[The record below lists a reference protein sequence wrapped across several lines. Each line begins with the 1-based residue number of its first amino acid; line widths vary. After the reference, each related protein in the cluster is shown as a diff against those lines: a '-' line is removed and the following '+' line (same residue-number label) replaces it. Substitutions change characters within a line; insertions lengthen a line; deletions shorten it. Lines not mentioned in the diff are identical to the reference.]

1 MNTLADLLAAHRAGT
16 LSRADLLQQLAARGA
31 VADDQHAA
39 ELALLQRPD
48 EADDDEAT
56 LSAVLLDCLRQA
68 QRATSSAIALDDD
81 ATVVKPASRS
91 ASTYGASMPAVDDDA
106 TVVKPAATA
115 TATDGSAAN
124 VTQGTGSSGSW
135 RRIAAQENVEHASVG
150 MRLKERFLL
159 ERELGRG
166 GMGVVYLAR
175 DERKVEAR
183 DRDPYVAVKVLND
196 EFRRHPD
203 SLIALQRE
211 ARRAQALA
219 HDNIVRV
226 YDFDK
231 DGAIVFMTMEY
242 IDGADLRSVIRDRAF
257 NGMPLAQAR
266 PLIEGMARALRRAH
280 GADVVHS
287 DFKPGNVMID
297 RGGVPKV
304 FDFGIARAGKHPSEA
319 SGEQTLF
326 DASTLGAL
334 TPAYA
339 SLEMLQG
346 KQPSPSDDIYALGCV
361 VFELLTG
368 KHPFGKLSAEQ
379 AMQQGLRPPAVP
391 GLSKRQYKALCDS
404 VEFSA
409 EKRLQ
414 HADALIEGLRQV
426 GLRERAGPFVLYG
439 GLLLAAF
446 GAAGWGASQYVRQRH
461 LSELTARFA
470 LSDPR
475 HFSDEDQAWRALG
488 GLSEGERRRLVLDQS
503 ELIQTFFL
511 ERIDAYWNPAKQRYD
526 YVGLQHLFQVRDK
539 IKLFSPKLD
548 IKRAEVERQR
558 NDLLNTLDTQLSERI
573 AAGAIFPDQ
582 PDNAPALLARIRMI
596 DPHSGLL
603 DNAELELKYDMAIG
617 QSLAAGTL
625 TQARQQLSVAQAL
638 FPTSA
643 RLSQRT
649 TQLTALLAAE
659 VKAPAAP
666 ASAAPPA
673 VASSVAPSSVPAA
686 RSALSALLAAPL
698 SDAGWRSQVE
708 AAMAPQHGD
717 ASTQTQARI
726 AQLGSV
732 IAAQVAADN
741 DPTNLQK
748 NLDQVRFGL
757 QYAPADAAL
766 LAQQDRLQALQQQA
780 QSQLDQAA
788 ADAEVA
794 ARIESLRRAAAAND
808 IAKAQKSLARIQVLQ
823 PANPILQVE
832 GPQLLADAYLGQ
844 ARSSCQQRKWN
855 GAIALVV
862 QGIKRLGNRLD
873 LRNAQ
878 ARYQLVSAL
887 MAARNQTLSSADYQR
902 LQQQLAQIRH
912 NDPDGI
918 AEVESDLR
926 DNGSLPQ
933 GSLDGLMLALKAR
946 VSDAAVSAAP
956 AVVPKGPDLCARRGM
971 AGSGRI
977 CFDSFNASSHGPA
990 LVVIPG
996 IDGGKPYALSRADI
1010 SVSDFNLFCNSTHQC
1025 AVTPVASAAVG
1036 NTPVRNVPLAQ
1047 AQAYAS
1053 WLTRFSGYVYRL
1065 PTDQEWLH
1073 AAHADGQWVRSEDA
1087 DCLRADD
1094 HNLFGIGR
1102 APDPRRGQQPNPW
1115 GLVDLAGGVWQW
1127 VTQGSGVMVR
1137 GGSFNSPQ
1145 FECTVDARRNDTG
1158 AARRDVGFRLLRE
1171 LK

>member
-1 MNTLADLLAAHRAGT
+1 MNTLADLLAAHRAAA
-16 LSRADLLQQLAARGA
+16 LSRADLLRQLAARGA
-31 VADDQHAA
+31 VAAEQHAA
-39 ELALLQRPD
+39 ELALLQHADNATED
-48 EADDDEAT
+48 EMT
-56 LSAVLLDCLRQA
+56 LSAAILACLQQTQQA
-68 QRATSSAIALDDD
+68 STQTLADED
-81 ATVVKPASRS
+81 ATVVKPASLI
-91 ASTYGASMPAVDDDA
+91 ASMSAIPLSDVDHDA
-106 TVVKPAATA
+106 TVVKPAATLVPTQGA
-115 TATDGSAAN
+115 TANT
-124 VTQGTGSSGSW
+124 TLGTGSSGGW
-135 RRIAAQENVEHASVG
+135 RRIAAQENVEHSSVG
-150 MRLKERFLL
+150 MLLKERFLL

-242 IDGADLRSVIRDRAF
+242 IDGADLRSMIRKQAF
-257 NGMPLAQAR
+257 SGMPLAEAW
-266 PLIEGMARALRRAH
+266 PLIVGMARALRRAH
-280 GADVVHS
+280 SADVVHS

-297 RGGVPKV
+297 RHGVPKV

-319 SGEQTLF
+319 SGEQTVF

-368 KHPFGKLSAEQ
+368 KHPFDKLSAEQ
-379 AMQQGLRPPAVP
+379 AMQQGLRPPLVA

-404 VEFSA
+404 VAFSA

-414 HADALIEGLRQV
+414 HADALIEGLRQR

-439 GLLLAAF
+439 GLLLAAL
-446 GAAGWGASQYVRQRH
+446 GAAGWGTSQYVRQRH
-461 LSELTARFA
+461 LGELTARFM

-488 GLSEGERRRLVLDQS
+488 HLSEGERRRLVLDQS

-511 ERIDAYWNPAKQRYD
+511 QRIDVYWNPAKQRYD
-526 YVGLQHLFQVRDK
+526 YVGLQHLFQVRDM

-573 AAGAIFPDQ
+573 AAGAIFPGQ
-582 PDNAPALLARIRMI
+582 PDNAPAVLARIRMI

-603 DNAELELKYDMAIG
+603 DNAELELKYDTAIG
-617 QSLAAGTL
+617 QSLEASDVA
-625 TQARQQLSVAQAL
+625 QARQQLSVAQAL

-643 RLSQRT
+643 RLHQRA
-649 TQLTALLAAE
+649 TQLATLQAASAQ
-659 VKAPAAP
+659 APAASATAGLP
-666 ASAAPPA
+666 AA
-673 VASSVAPSSVPAA
+673 ASSVAPMSVPAA
-686 RSALSALLAAPL
+686 RAALSTLLAAPI
-698 SDAGWRSQVE
+698 SDANWRSQVT
-708 AAMAPQHGD
+708 AAMTPLHGD
-717 ASTQTQARI
+717 ASAPTQALIDKLSGAII
-726 AQLGSV
+726 AQVVADSDPTH
-732 IAAQVAADN
+732 AAQ
-741 DPTNLQK
+741 

-757 QYAPADAAL
+757 QYAPADAPL

-780 QSQLDQAA
+780 QAQLDEAA

-823 PANPILQVE
+823 PANPVLQVE
-832 GPQLLADAYLGQ
+832 GPQLVADAYLGQ

-878 ARYQLVSAL
+878 ARYQLVSDL
-887 MAARNQTLSSADYQR
+887 MAARNQTLTSAEYQH

-912 NDPDGI
+912 DDPSGI

-926 DNGSLPQ
+926 DNGTLPQ
-933 GSLDGLMLALKAR
+933 GTLDAFMLALKAR
-946 VSDAAVSAAP
+946 VSDVAASVAAP
-956 AVVPKGPDLCARRGM
+956 AVVPQGPDLCARRGM

-996 IDGGKPYALSRADI
+996 IENGKPYALSRADI
-1010 SVSDFNLFCNSTHQC
+1010 SVSDFNLYCNSTHQC
-1025 AVTPVASAAVG
+1025 AVTPVVSAAVG
-1036 NTPVRNVPLAQ
+1036 NTPVRDISLAQ
-1047 AQAYAS
+1047 AQAYAR
-1053 WLTRFSGYVYRL
+1053 WLTHFSGYVYRL
-1065 PTDQEWLH
+1065 PTDEEWLH
-1073 AAHADGQWVRSEDA
+1073 AAHAGGQWVRGNDA

-1094 HNLFGIGR
+1094 HSLFGLGR
-1102 APDPRRGQQPNPW
+1102 APDLRRGQQPNPW
-1115 GLVDLAGGVWQW
+1115 GLVNLAGGVWQW
-1127 VTQGSGVMVR
+1127 VTQGTGVMVR
-1137 GGSFNSPQ
+1137 GGSFNSDSS
-1145 FECTVDARRNDTG
+1145 ECTVDAHRNDTG

-1171 LK
+1171 IK

>member
-1 MNTLADLLAAHRAGT
+1 MNTLADLLATHRAGA

-39 ELALLQRPD
+39 EVALLRHPED
-48 EADDDEAT
+48 AAEEDAE
-56 LSAVLLDCLRQA
+56 LSAALLACLQQA
-68 QRATSSAIALDDD
+68 QQANPAPPATDDA

-91 ASTYGASMPAVDDDA
+91 AALGDGPSAPVVDDDA
-106 TVVKPAATA
+106 TVVKPAAA
-115 TATDGSAAN
+115 DRPN
-124 VTQGTGSSGSW
+124 LTQGTGSSGGW
-135 RRIAAQENVEHASVG
+135 RRIAAQEHVEHARVG
-150 MRLKERFLL
+150 MLLKERFLL

-242 IDGADLRSVIRDRAF
+242 IAGADLRSVIRERAF
-257 NGMPLAQAR
+257 QGMPLAQAR
-266 PLIEGMARALRRAH
+266 PLIQGMARALRRAH
-280 GADVVHS
+280 GAGVVHS

-391 GLSKRQYKALCDS
+391 GLSKRQYKTLCDS
-404 VEFSA
+404 VEFNA

-414 HADALIEGLRQV
+414 HADALIEGLREV

-439 GLLLAAF
+439 GLLVAAF
-446 GAAGWGASQYVRQRH
+446 GAVGWGAERYVRQRH

-488 GLSEGERRRLVLDQS
+488 GLSESERRRLVLDQS
-503 ELIQTFFL
+503 ELIQAFFL
-511 ERIDAYWNPAKQRYD
+511 QRIDFYWNPAKQRYD

-582 PDNAPALLARIRMI
+582 ADNAPSVLARIRMI

-617 QSLAAGTL
+617 QSLDAGAL
-625 TQARQQLSVAQAL
+625 AQARQQLSVAHTL
-638 FPTSA
+638 FPASA
-643 RLSQRT
+643 RLNQRAA
-649 TQLTALLAAE
+649 QLAALQAADA
-659 VKAPAAP
+659 KAPAAA
-666 ASAAPPA
+666 ASAMSPA
-673 VASSVAPSSVPAA
+673 VASSVAPSSIPAA
-686 RSALSALLAAPL
+686 RSALSALIAAPQV
-698 SDAGWRSQVE
+698 DAGWRGQVD
-708 AAMAPQHGD
+708 AAMAPLHNE
-717 ASTQTQARI
+717 ASAQTQALVS
-726 AQLGSV
+726 QLGNAIV
-732 IAAQVAADN
+732 AQVAADN
-741 DPTNLQK
+741 DPANVQK

-887 MAARNQTLSSADYQR
+887 MAARTQTLSSADYQR
-902 LQQQLAQIRH
+902 LQQQLEQIRH
-912 NDPDGI
+912 NDPSGI

-933 GSLDGLMLALKAR
+933 GSLDGLMQALKAR
-946 VSDAAVSAAP
+946 VSDALASTP
-956 AVVPKGPDLCARRGM
+956 PVVPQGPDLCARRGM

-1025 AVTPVASAAVG
+1025 AVTPVTSAAMG
-1036 NTPVRNVPLAQ
+1036 NTPVRNIPLAQ
-1047 AQAYAS
+1047 AQAYAL
-1053 WLTRFSGYVYRL
+1053 WLTHFSGYVYRL

-1073 AAHADGQWVRSEDA
+1073 AAHANGQWVRGEDA

-1102 APDPRRGQQPNPW
+1102 APDPQRGQQPNPW

-1127 VTQGSGVMVR
+1127 VTEGAGVMVR

-1145 FECTVDARRNDTG
+1145 VECTVDAHRNDTG

>member
-1 MNTLADLLAAHRAGT
+1 MNTLADLLAAHRTGA
-16 LSRADLLQQLAARGA
+16 LSRADLLRQLAARGA
-31 VADDQHAA
+31 VVAEQHAA
-39 ELALLQRPD
+39 ELALLQH
-48 EADDDEAT
+48 ADDASEDEVT
-56 LSAVLLDCLRQA
+56 LSAVVVACLRQT
-68 QRATSSAIALDDD
+68 QQATAPTDED

-91 ASTYGASMPAVDDDA
+91 VAMGGTALLAADHDDA

-115 TATDGSAAN
+115 VATEGVTAN
-124 VTQGTGSSGSW
+124 NTQGTGSSSSW
-135 RRIAAQENVEHASVG
+135 RRIAAQENVEHATVG
-150 MRLKERFLL
+150 MLLKERFLL

-242 IDGADLRSVIRDRAF
+242 IDGADLRSVIRARAF
-257 NGMPLAQAR
+257 NGMPLAQAW

-280 GADVVHS
+280 AADVVHS

-297 RGGVPKV
+297 RKGVPKV
-304 FDFGIARAGKHPSEA
+304 FDFGIARAGKHANEA
-319 SGEQTLF
+319 SGEQTVF

-368 KHPFGKLSAEQ
+368 KHPFDKLSAEQ
-379 AMQQGLRPPAVP
+379 AMQQGLKPPAVA

-404 VEFSA
+404 VAFSA

-439 GLLLAAF
+439 GLLVLVL
-446 GAAGWGASQYVRQRH
+446 GAAGWGTSQYVRQRH
-461 LSELTARFA
+461 LSELIARFA
-470 LSDPR
+470 LSDPL
-475 HFSDEDQAWRALG
+475 HFSDEDQAWSALG
-488 GLSEGERRRLVLDQS
+488 RLDEGERRRLVLDQS

-511 ERIDAYWNPAKQRYD
+511 KRIDVYWNPAKQRYD
-526 YVGLQHLFQVRDK
+526 YAGLQHLFQVRDK

-617 QSLAAGTL
+617 QSLAAGNVA
-625 TQARQQLSVAQAL
+625 QARQQLSVARAL

-643 RLSQRT
+643 RLSQRAA
-649 TQLTALLAAE
+649 QLAANA
-659 VKAPAAP
+659 KAPT
-666 ASAAPPA
+666 ASATAGLPA
-673 VASSVAPSSVPAA
+673 AASSVAPMSVPAA
-686 RSALSALLAAPL
+686 RSALSALLAAPT
-698 SDAGWRSQVE
+698 SDADWRSQVE
-708 AAMAPQHGD
+708 AAMTPLHGD
-717 ASTQTQARI
+717 ATARPQAI
-726 AQLGSV
+726 EQLGSAIV
-732 IAAQVAADN
+732 AQVVADS
-741 DPTNLQK
+741 DPTHIAQ
-748 NLDQVRFGL
+748 NLDQVHFGL

-780 QSQLDQAA
+780 QSQLDEAA

-832 GPQLLADAYLGQ
+832 GPQLVADAYLGQ

-887 MAARNQTLSSADYQR
+887 MAARTHTLSSADYQR
-902 LQQQLAQIRH
+902 LQQQLTQIRH
-912 NDPDGI
+912 DDPGGI

-946 VSDAAVSAAP
+946 VSDAAAAAATP

-971 AGSGRI
+971 AGSGRV

-1010 SVSDFNLFCNSTHQC
+1010 SVSDFNLYCNSTHRC
-1025 AVTPVASAAVG
+1025 AVTPVVSAAMG
-1036 NTPVRNVPLAQ
+1036 NTPVRNIPLAQ

-1053 WLTRFSGYVYRL
+1053 WLTHFSGYVYRL

-1073 AAHADGQWVRSEDA
+1073 AAHAGGPWVRGDDA
-1087 DCLRADD
+1087 DCLRAGD
-1094 HNLFGIGR
+1094 HSLFGFGR
-1102 APDPRRGQQPNPW
+1102 APDPRRGLQPNPW

-1127 VTQGSGVMVR
+1127 VTQGSAVMVR
-1137 GGSFNSPQ
+1137 GGSFNSEQ
-1145 FECTVDARRNDTG
+1145 FECTVDAHRNDNG